1 MTGTEYWRRIWLKPQ
16 LAAAGL
22 VTLLLLLLP
31 LWAVAQGYGV
41 DSHVRARLL
50 SSVESVAPG
59 QPFELGILLSM
70 DSGWHTYWE
79 SPSVGYPTSVEWE
92 LPSGFEAGPLRW
104 PGPHKISDPSGLVD
118 YGYSDEVL
126 LITSLLPSSDLG
138 EEEEVRIGAS
148 VSWLVCREICIPGD
162 TTLTLSLPVS
172 RQSPAAA
179 HVTLFER
186 YAATIPTPLQ
196 AGDAV
201 SLQHRVRQTEAGIE
215 VRLLLDGSGD
225 LRIGAESPDFYP
237 LEAESFAVTFGEP
250 EGAETSALS
259 DRAEAELILEIE
271 PYGVDRPSV
280 LKGVLA
286 YELKADPAGTRHF
299 RTVELA
305 LESGPFPGGLLAADF
320 SAVLAEGGGETSLA
334 TYILFAL
341 LGGLLLNLM
350 PCVLPVISLKVLGFV
365 SQAGEERRRIRSL
378 GLAFAAGIIATFIAL
393 ALVVVLLQAGG
404 EQIGWGFQFQSPGFV
419 ILLSGLVFVLGL
431 ALFGLL
437 TIQLPGMSGIGG
449 GGGRAAERESLTASF
464 LNGVLATV
472 LATPCTAPF
481 LGSALGF
488 AFTQSAGPVFVIFA
502 ATGLGMALPYAILA
516 ARPGWTRFLPKPGAW
531 MERFKQLM
539 GFLLM
544 GTVLWL
550 LWVLG
555 KQLGMEAVIWTL
567 AFLLCLSLS
576 CWIIGQWLDLRS
588 SRRRRLTAW
597 IIAVAITAAGYNIFV
612 HPLLASAENL
622 AQLEPVAQADGER
635 WQPFSVELVEE
646 LIASDHHVFVDFTA
660 EWCWTCKV
668 NELTVLAGDDVR
680 ERFAELDVQ
689 LIRADWTN
697 RNAEIAQLLRAFGRS
712 GVPLYVI
719 FPSGR
724 PDHPLVLPELI
735 TSGIVLGK
743 LEEAVVLSREST
755 GVARSLELRQTAGAK

>member
-1 MTGTEYWRRIWLKPQ
+1 
-16 LAAAGL
+16 
-22 VTLLLLLLP
+22 
-31 LWAVAQGYGV
+31 
-41 DSHVRARLL
+41 
-50 SSVESVAPG
+50 
-59 QPFELGILLSM
+59 
-70 DSGWHTYWE
+70 
-79 SPSVGYPTSVEWE
+79 
-92 LPSGFEAGPLRW
+92 
-104 PGPHKISDPSGLVD
+104 
-118 YGYSDEVL
+118 
-126 LITSLLPSSDLG
+126 
-138 EEEEVRIGAS
+138 
-148 VSWLVCREICIPGD
+148 
-162 TTLTLSLPVS
+162 
-172 RQSPAAA
+172 
-179 HVTLFER
+179 
-186 YAATIPTPLQ
+186 
-196 AGDAV
+196 
-201 SLQHRVRQTEAGIE
+201 
-215 VRLLLDGSGD
+215 
-225 LRIGAESPDFYP
+225 
-237 LEAESFAVTFGEP
+237 
-250 EGAETSALS
+250 
-259 DRAEAELILEIE
+259 
-271 PYGVDRPSV
+271 
-280 LKGVLA
+280 
-286 YELKADPAGTRHF
+286 
-299 RTVELA
+299 
-305 LESGPFPGGLLAADF
+305 
-320 SAVLAEGGGETSLA
+320 
-334 TYILFAL
+334 
-341 LGGLLLNLM
+341 
-350 PCVLPVISLKVLGFV
+350 
-365 SQAGEERRRIRSL
+365 
-378 GLAFAAGIIATFIAL
+378 
-393 ALVVVLLQAGG
+393 
-404 EQIGWGFQFQSPGFV
+404 
-419 ILLSGLVFVLGL
+419 
-431 ALFGLL
+431 
-437 TIQLPGMSGIGG
+437 MSGIG

-488 AFTQSAGPVFVIFA
+488 AFTQSAGLVFVIFA

-588 SRRRRLTAW
+588 SRRRRVTAW